1 MSYWFVGAVMIAGM
15 IFGSIFTR
23 LYIYYRTQQ
32 FLDLIKDTLH
42 QEPDQEAEDTLHILC
57 EYVDSRFFAYN
68 VDTLNFLAHGKT
80 LDELLSALDQRL
92 SRSGNYHFHADP
104 ATAEI
109 LRHEVSSES

>member
-15 IFGSIFTR
+15 IFGSVFTW
-23 LYIYYRTQQ
+23 LYIQYRIQK
-32 FLDLIKDTLH
+32 FIGVVKDQL
-42 QEPDQEAEDTLHILC
+42 DQETDHEAQDTLHILC
-57 EYVDSRFFAYN
+57 EYVDRRFFAYN

-92 SRSGNYHFHADP
+92 SRSGNYHIHADP

-109 LRHEVSSES
+109 LRHEANSES